1 MFVVILLSLIA
12 DLMGPDR
19 GKMRPMRS
27 EVAMQDGLVKLG
39 GVVVLGLAA
48 ILMQGCKQKAAPV
61 VAQPVVHTAPRAS
74 GPVPSDFPPD
84 DPVEPNAN
92 VVASRPR
99 RRKIVAPPVVQPPVI
114 DTEAAEEA
122 QQRRDAA
129 LLKQQESASQRQQQ
143 ELNGVVQQSLK
154 IQQEQ
159 QAEPRIQ
166 DAPEQPLSPPTQPG
180 QDEQRIQDA
189 PGPTETAPAPTQP
202 QGPPQI

>member
-1 MFVVILLSLIA
+1 MSLVA
-12 DLMGPDR
+12 GLVGPER

-39 GVVVLGLAA
+39 GAVALGLAA
-48 ILMQGCKQKAAPV
+48 ILMQGCKQKAAPI
-61 VAQPVVHTAPRAS
+61 VAQPVVRTIPRAA
-74 GPVPSDFPPD
+74 PVPSDFPPD
-84 DPVEPNAN
+84 DAVEPDAN

-99 RRKIVAPPVVQPPVI
+99 RRKVVASPVVQPPVI

-154 IQQEQ
+154 IQQDQ

-166 DAPEQPLSPPTQPG
+166 EAPEQPLTPPTQPG
-180 QDEQRIQDA
+180 QEEQRIQDA
-189 PGPTETAPAPTQP
+189 PGPAQTAPAPTQT
-202 QGPPQI
+202 QGPPQV